1 MCILMTLISSFG
13 LFNHGYSILIL
24 VTLFLSL
31 CANMSFAFCFAAVND
46 TTRTATLLYSF
57 ITISKYIEQHYHI
70 HKHIQSYYYYHL
82 ILVYIHVC
90 RYIFLIF
97 PPIRCANVSLR
108 ACPAFPP
115 HCHRFGA
122 GVLLSAASTGMHG
135 MYTII
140 YTSTHSNIVYV

>member
-24 VTLFLSL
+24 IALFLSL

-57 ITISKYIEQHYHI
+57 ITISKCIYQDYHT

-90 RYIFLIF
+90 RYIFLIL
-97 PPIRCANVSLR
+97 PSIRCAYVSL
-108 ACPAFPP
+108 CPYPALPP
-115 HCHRFGA
+115 HCHRVRA
-122 GVLLSAASTGMHG
+122 GVLLSATSARVHG
-135 MYTII
+135 MYTICH
-140 YTSTHSNIVYV
+140 TFEFT